1 MKGEYVATIRYRD
14 NDLPQYEFWLS
25 DNGDV
30 LVTFAF
36 VPKMEN
42 FFNLKNGTI
51 IPYGGFDRIEARIE
65 RCEGFDSKKN
75 SFRNGYCN
83 YLIIRN
89 DGTIEYGPKS
99 GDL

>member
-1 MKGEYVATIRYRD
+1 MQSFSS
-14 NDLPQYEFWLS
+14 PQYEFWLS

-36 VPKMEN
+36 VPNMEEFFNIEN
-42 FFNLKNGTI
+42 FKINRFGRTYSVE
-51 IPYGGFDRIEARIE
+51 PRIE

-75 SFRNGYCN
+75 SLRDGYCN
-83 YLIIRN
+83 YLIIRH

-99 GDL
+99 GDM